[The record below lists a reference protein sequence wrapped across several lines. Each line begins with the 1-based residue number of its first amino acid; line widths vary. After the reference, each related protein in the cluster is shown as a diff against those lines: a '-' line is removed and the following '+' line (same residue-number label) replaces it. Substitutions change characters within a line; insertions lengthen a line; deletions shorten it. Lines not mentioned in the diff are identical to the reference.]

1 MNKIEIQDPKVASKI
16 IAANAESE
24 KRKAE
29 LGFLGKFFGSGEN
42 VRLYIVGTIALGVL
56 LIGLIYTLVPERN
69 RSADFSLKDL
79 WTLVVLPVE
88 STIIGYLIGSRTGE
102 GGSGGGGGKS
112 DA

>member
-16 IAANAESE
+16 IAANAEND

-42 VRLYIVGTIALGVL
+42 VRLYIVGTITLGVL
-56 LIGLIYTLVPERN
+56 IIALVYTLIPDQY
-69 RSADFSLKDL
+69 RSPDFGLKEM

-88 STIIGYLIGSRTGE
+88 STIIGYLIGSRSKEE
-102 GGSGGGGGKS
+102 GG
-112 DA
+112 

>member
-16 IAANAESE
+16 IAANAESD

-42 VRLYIVGTIALGVL
+42 VRLYIVGTVALGVL
-56 LIGLIYTLVPERN
+56 LIALVYTLLPDQF
-69 RSADFSLKDL
+69 RSPDFGLKEM

-88 STIIGYLIGSRTGE
+88 STIIGYLIGSRSPKDA
-102 GGSGGGGGKS
+102 GG
-112 DA
+112 

>member
-29 LGFLGKFFGSGEN
+29 LGFLGKFFGSGDN
-42 VRLYIVGTIALGVL
+42 VRLYIVGTISLGVL
-56 LIGLIYTLVPERN
+56 LIALVYTLVPDRN
-69 RSADFSLKDL
+69 RSPDFGLKDL
-79 WTLVVLPVE
+79 WTLVVLPIE

-102 GGSGGGGGKS
+102 NAGRKP
-112 DA
+112 DV

>member
-1 MNKIEIQDPKVASKI
+1 MNKLEIQDPKVATKI

-42 VRLYIVGTIALGVL
+42 VRLYIVGTISLGVL
-56 LIGLIYTLVPERN
+56 LIALVYTLTPEN
-69 RSADFSLKDL
+69 FRSTEFGLKEL

-88 STIIGYLIGSRTGE
+88 STIIGYLIGSRSRDT
-102 GGSGGGGGKS
+102 
-112 DA
+112 